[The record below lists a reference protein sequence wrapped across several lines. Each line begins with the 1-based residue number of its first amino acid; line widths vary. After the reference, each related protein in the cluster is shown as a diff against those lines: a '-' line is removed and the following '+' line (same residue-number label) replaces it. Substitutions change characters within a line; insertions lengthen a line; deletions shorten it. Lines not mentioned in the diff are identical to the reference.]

1 MAAGTENQDWARTAP
16 LEGGVVVEKKTY
28 AISLFSHDQQTL
40 VLPLDSADAQKV
52 ANLASHFADVVVGRD
67 FGPVVEVRPLQIAP
81 LTEDPDGHIRY
92 CGRNYTLGRPITAK
106 DPNPQAK
113 AGTP

>member
-1 MAAGTENQDWARTAP
+1 M
-16 LEGGVVVEKKTY
+16 EKKPY
-28 AISLFSHDQQTL
+28 AISLFSHDKQTL
-40 VLPLDSADAQKV
+40 VLPLTPADAQKV
-52 ANLASHFADVVVGRD
+52 ANLASLFGDVITYEGQTVL
-67 FGPVVEVRPLQIAP
+67 EVRPLQIAP
-81 LTEDPDGHIRY
+81 IIEDPDGHLRY

>member
-1 MAAGTENQDWARTAP
+1 M
-16 LEGGVVVEKKTY
+16 EKKPY

-40 VLPLDSADAQKV
+40 VIPLTPEDAQKI

-67 FGPVVEVRPLQIAP
+67 FGPVVEVRPLQITP
-81 LTEDPDGHIRY
+81 LTEDPEGNLRY
-92 CGRNYTLGRPITAK
+92 CGRNYTTGRPITAK

-113 AGTP
+113 ADTP

>member
-1 MAAGTENQDWARTAP
+1 MSKQP
-16 LEGGVVVEKKTY
+16 Y

-40 VLPLDSADAQKV
+40 VLPLVPAVAQKI
-52 ANLASHFADVVVGRD
+52 ANLASHFTDVLVADG
-67 FGPVVEVRPLQIAP
+67 GGAVVEVRPLQIAP
-81 LTEDPDGHIRY
+81 IIEDPEGNLRY